1 MSKNEWLS
9 EYVKKMSIEYDSK
22 TDLREKLNFL
32 IDQLIV
38 YREDFSF
45 GEYDLTVVLDDSE
58 INERE
63 EISSFLVSGFKEVK
77 REINRSL

>member
-1 MSKNEWLS
+1 
-9 EYVKKMSIEYDSK
+9 MSIEYDSK
-22 TDLREKLNFL
+22 TDLWEKLNFL

-63 EISSFLVSGFKEVK
+63 EISSFLVSRFKEVK

>member
-38 YREDFSF
+38 YREDLSF

-63 EISSFLVSGFKEVK
+63 EISSFLVSRFKEVK